1 MGSCN
6 SIPAS
11 LSRVFIR
18 LLFNLRFLLF
28 RVISPVASL
37 LSLGLVS
44 FLEVNSVWSV
54 YALPTCTSQHSFQKT
69 AHHGG
74 LHFATP
80 DFDEAPPRLPL
91 EHSPGTSHVEHE
103 QCFSTAA
110 THSNDRHHKKPAKN
124 AIRLSRQRRCSIFQW
139 QQITRGAYCSSRPN
153 SQ

>member
-18 LLFNLRFLLF
+18 FNLPSISSHFPRGCTAVLGPCELPGGKFGVERVYLL
-28 RVISPVASL
+28 A
-37 LSLGLVS
+37 
-44 FLEVNSVWSV
+44 
-54 YALPTCTSQHSFQKT
+54 PTCTSQHSFQKT

-74 LHFATP
+74 LHLATP
-80 DFDEAPPRLPL
+80 GFDEAPPRLPL

-124 AIRLSRQRRCSIFQW
+124 AIGLSRQRQCSIFQW
-139 QQITRGAYCSSRPN
+139 
-153 SQ
+153 